1 MEANAETDGMELGKH
16 FHVSTQGLTANFGE
30 NRNDLA
36 KVGPQVYGSNEA
48 FRGLTAKGWI
58 DDSARCPDITV
69 PLVRSRIG

>member
-1 MEANAETDGMELGKH
+1 VFRLVRSTQRTNRVVVG
-16 FHVSTQGLTANFGE
+16 TQGLAASFGE

-36 KVGPQVYGSNEA
+36 KAGPQVYSSSEA
-48 FRGLTAKGWI
+48 FRGLTAKGWT